1 MFMLSRDRLNMDLDQ
16 ETLNL
21 MLRLLGVDQQEDLGN
36 TLTPT
41 AARALKRNRDK
52 VEEVYDQFQKEAG
65 SKLDNVEIES
75 LTVSSCVNFVV
86 LDNRIIYIAV
96 RRGCGVV
103 WINCSPCNP
112 DVLGTIP
119 GFSSLPDETLSCGFV
134 SI

>member
-75 LTVSSCVNFVV
+75 LTVSSCVYYVV
-86 LDNRIIYIAV
+86 LDNTIISIAA
-96 RRGCGVV
+96 RSHCGVV

-112 DVLGTIP
+112 EA
-119 GFSSLPDETLSCGFV
+119 SL
-134 SI
+134 

>member
-75 LTVSSCVNFVV
+75 LTVSICRAS
-86 LDNRIIYIAV
+86 V
-96 RRGCGVV
+96 RRAYAVNYV
-103 WINCSPCNP
+103 QKSAAYVEITHQRRTA
-112 DVLGTIP
+112 D
-119 GFSSLPDETLSCGFV
+119 F
-134 SI
+134 